1 MLPRSTPVG
10 LGGPVVDND
19 LPAELDMID
28 LNVKSTVHL
37 AKRVLGDM
45 VTRNEGRVLDRLS
58 TMSGGFQAVYEGTK
72 SFLQSFAE
80 AVANEL
86 KARTDGA
93 PDYLCLSPEWA
104 CLPGTKP

>member
-1 MLPRSTPVG
+1 MASAPEAVSQGRYARS
-10 LGGPVVDND
+10 D
-19 LPAELDMID
+19 
-28 LNVKSTVHL
+28 STSFSAVAQLH
-37 AKRVLGDM
+37 M
-45 VTRNEGRVLDRLS
+45 P
-58 TMSGGFQAVYEGTK
+58 GGFQAVYEGTK

-93 PDYLCLSPEWA
+93 PDYLCLSPERA

>member
-1 MLPRSTPVG
+1 MLPCSTPVG
-10 LGGPVVDND
+10 LGGPFVDND

-45 VTRNEGRVLDRLS
+45 VARNEGRVLDRLS
-58 TMSGGFQAVYEGTK
+58 TVPGGFQAVYEGTK

-80 AVANEL
+80 AVANDL
-86 KARTDGA
+86 KARTDGT

>member
-10 LGGPVVDND
+10 LGGPFVDND

-45 VTRNEGRVLDRLS
+45 VARNEGRVLITSSIGS
-58 TMSGGFQAVYEGTK
+58 TMPGGFQAVYEGTK

-80 AVANEL
+80 AVAN
-86 KARTDGA
+86 AQGA
-93 PDYLCLSPEWA
+93 D
-104 CLPGTKP
+104 